1 MVLFKRKP
9 VQYLSPP
16 KVENDETEV
25 WEIKQTGE
33 IFIDY
38 NSYLARMDF
47 YKQRRF
53 ICQITGHSGLSF
65 FEALKSEL
73 AGAQVVEEAFPEAL
87 KGPILRR
94 VQLQTISRIDT
105 LVDLIY
111 EEFRADYYPG
121 EAVTVHVMTGEKLT
135 GIVRDKSSFGAKI
148 LPDGTTNPSFSRYF
162 VSLDGRSDEEA
173 VVDDAHISRDR
184 KIFTK
189 QVLRSFIRKTVSR
202 EAWNGAPWLV
212 RNDVAKQYHIDVR
225 VPPHLCYENK
235 SMEKKSKN
243 KNLKNSSGKFG
254 TLDNN
259 TENSG
264 LTDPLNEFKPRAKC
278 QKLNQQ
284 NGHLV
289 PKSKK
294 ATKTLVCRTSK
305 GSQQSLNLVRKF
317 STTSS
322 PPEEPQNTRIA
333 STAVPCDSNTSTSQS
348 KMAQPIVKYPIED
361 LCLPPRLERP
371 TRPPL
376 KFLSDDCTI
385 SDTSSKEKNIKILTE
400 SVGLLLQT
408 WVFLN
413 IYCEVL
419 ILDSFTFDDFLEAMK
434 FSSLDEECQLL
445 TEIHCAAL
453 KMLVASEIEGGD
465 ILVPLPGMGKDGGEN
480 ADESISTSTNVEA
493 EPELKVRSTRRTY
506 QKIEIPPEGKI
517 SHRAAEMQAGI
528 NWIDRLRKRD
538 FKYGGWQIIVIGLLF
553 QLSKSSRHADICETL
568 LQQLAP
574 LERDPTPETAR
585 RQYALLNVNHRAQ
598 LLEIICTFLANTK
611 AARAYMEECSEQ
623 MTCFRKEKIQ
633 WQRDRKQYL
642 EELRML
648 SDERKL
654 LSPLDSSLSPSSGI
668 NTISVIVE
676 SKENIGSIPD
686 EVADTEDELKEVR
699 SLRSGQ
705 DQIMQRKRN
714 REAQREKKKKADL
727 DALLSNN
734 AKKSAKL
741 AKDIQKK
748 QELITKC
755 ENEIA
760 TLDNDLRE
768 ADCPRV
774 RILGK
779 DRFYNRYYWFERNGM
794 PYGGLPTSS
803 TAHAKY
809 ANGRLW
815 VQGPDEIEREGF
827 IDLGPELQGNYRDK
841 YGMTVLERKNLEE
854 GPTSVY
860 NTHQW
865 GYYEDPD
872 SLNSLIT
879 WLDTRGIN
887 ELKLHKELKLY
898 HDQISYNMKRRSE
911 YLQLDKSE
919 RSDTNRIMTRRM
931 DLSESSANRLSAW
944 KNNIAYTEIGH
955 LHSDE
960 PRSRNSTRKLAPH
973 ISTSSTDYSNKN
985 EVKGKNKRNLGR

>member
-53 ICQITGHSGLSF
+53 ICQITGHSGLSY

-148 LPDGTTNPSFSRYF
+148 LPDGTKNPSFSRYF
-162 VSLDGRSDEEA
+162 VSLDGRLDEEA
-173 VVDDAHISRDR
+173 VVDDTHISRDR

-189 QVLRSFIRKTVSR
+189 QVLRSFIRKTVIR

-225 VPPHLCYENK
+225 VPPHLRYENK
-235 SMEKKSKN
+235 STEKKSKSN
-243 KNLKNSSGKFG
+243 NSKNSSGKSG

-264 LTDPLNEFKPRAKC
+264 LTDPIIKLKPKAKC

-284 NGHLV
+284 NGCLI
-289 PKSKK
+289 PKSKNK
-294 ATKTLVCRTSK
+294 TKTLVCRTSK
-305 GSQQSLNLVRKF
+305 ESQQSLNSVRKI
-317 STTSS
+317 STSSS
-322 PPEEPQNTRIA
+322 PPQESQNTEIA
-333 STAVPCDSNTSTSQS
+333 PTAAPRDLNISTSHPNL
-348 KMAQPIVKYPIED
+348 APPVVKYPIED
-361 LCLPPRLERP
+361 LCLSPRLDRP

-376 KFLSDDCTI
+376 KFLTDDYST
-385 SDTSSKEKNIKILTE
+385 SETSSKEKNKKILTE
-400 SVGLLLQT
+400 SVGLLLET

-413 IYCEVL
+413 IYCEIL

-434 FSSLDEECQLL
+434 FSSLDKECQLL

-453 KMLVASEIEGGD
+453 KMLVASDIEGGD
-465 ILVPLPGMGKDGGEN
+465 ILVPLPGMGKDEGES
-480 ADESISTSTNVEA
+480 ADESISTSTNVES

-506 QKIEIPPEGKI
+506 QKIDIPPEGKI
-517 SHRAAEMQAGI
+517 SHRAAEMQIGF

-538 FKYGGWQIIVIGLLF
+538 FKYGGWQIVVIGLLY
-553 QLSKSSRHADICETL
+553 QLSKSPRHADVCETL
-568 LQQLAP
+568 LKQLAP

-585 RQYALLNVNHRAQ
+585 RQYALLNVNHRVQ
-598 LLEIICTFLANTK
+598 VLEIICTFLANTK

-648 SDERKL
+648 FDERKL
-654 LSPLDSSLSPSSGI
+654 LSPLDSSLSPSGI

-676 SKENIGSIPD
+676 SKENVGSIPD
-686 EVADTEDELKEVR
+686 EIADTEDESKEVR

-714 REAQREKKKKADL
+714 REAQREKKKKVELEAI
-727 DALLSNN
+727 LSNN

-827 IDLGPELQGNYRDK
+827 IDLGPELQGNYKDK
-841 YGMTVLERKNLEE
+841 YGMTVPERKNLEE

-860 NTHQW
+860 NAHQW
-865 GYYEDPD
+865 GYYEDAD

-931 DLSESSANRLSAW
+931 EHSSESSANRLSAW

-960 PRSRNSTRKLAPH
+960 PRSRNLKKSAPN
-973 ISTSSTDYSNKN
+973 ITTSSTNYSIKN
-985 EVKGKNKRNLGR
+985 EIKGKNKRNIVR